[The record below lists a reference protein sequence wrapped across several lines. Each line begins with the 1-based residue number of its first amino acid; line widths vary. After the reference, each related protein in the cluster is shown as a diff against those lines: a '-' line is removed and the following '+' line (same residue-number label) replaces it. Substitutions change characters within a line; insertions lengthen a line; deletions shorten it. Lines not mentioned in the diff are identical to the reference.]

1 MPFSPSTGSLT
12 RNSSTDLTDFR
23 SRSDKRKVFDAMAA
37 ASIYHNSAGVDTS
50 RARVITLAA
59 LADFLGEYQKE
70 DPSEAKNII
79 EVCGL

>member
-1 MPFSPSTGSLT
+1 
-12 RNSSTDLTDFR
+12 
-23 SRSDKRKVFDAMAA
+23 MAA